1 MADRFHPLSMEQL
14 CGWIFGELSRDQS
27 IFGIPRELF
36 FTPRA
41 DDRFRRAV
49 YGHLLE
55 TPFGVAAGP
64 HTQLAQNIIVAW
76 LCGARFIEL
85 KTVQTLDELQVPRP
99 CIDMQDAG
107 YNVEWSQELK
117 VDQSIA
123 EYQRAWVLIH
133 ALHRHL
139 GFPGERPGVIF
150 NLSVGYN
157 LAGLKQPNVQR
168 FLAAMRDAGP
178 ALDPLIEAVAR
189 WMPEVRDLPI
199 PRRLSD
205 NVTLS
210 TMHGC
215 PPAEIGL
222 LATYLMEIQ
231 GLHTAVKLNPTLLGP
246 ETVRD
251 LLNRRLGYS
260 DIQVPDAAFAHDL
273 KYPDAI
279 RLLRELQLQA
289 ERCGVGFGVKLSNTL
304 EVVNHRAVFPA
315 AEKMMYLSGRPLH
328 PLAVQL
334 AHRLSEEFEGSLT
347 LSFAGGADAFNA
359 ADLLASGMQ
368 TVTACSDLLRSGGY
382 TRLGQYIA
390 HTRAALAEIGA
401 TDLDDFVCRRAA
413 AISGFA
419 ASACGCVLVV
429 SRRRK
434 VCSRLGLRDYA
445 DQVLEN
451 PRYRRDAFAR
461 GRTKTTRPLGR
472 FDCIKAPCTDE
483 CPVNQQVPRYMQ
495 LVRQDRLPEAALL
508 TREDNPLAAI
518 LGRACHHPCQEVCI
532 RTHYDEPVAI
542 REIKRYI
549 MDHERRPK
557 PGHRRPGARAR
568 VAIVG
573 SGPCG
578 LSAAYFLARAGQA
591 VTLFEARAYAGG
603 MVAGSIPGYRA
614 VAAVIAQDLDLVL
627 GQGVEMRYGQKAG
640 RDFTLDD
647 LRGQGFTHIVVAAG
661 AQLGQQLGIP
671 DEDAPGVLDALD
683 FLRLVRE
690 GRPPALGARVGVV
703 GGGDVAMDCARTA
716 WRLGAGEVSLIYRRT
731 RDQMPAQYEERRG
744 LEEEG
749 IPVRELLAPQAV
761 VVEEGR
767 VCGLRC
773 ARTRLGDPDASGRRR
788 PLEVPG
794 EIELVPLDTVIVAIS
809 QRADLSLFGQTPPA
823 LNPHGYLEVDPAT
836 LATSLPGVFAGGDV
850 IQRGPA
856 TIVKAVGDGK
866 RIAAQIQAE
875 VGGTRAAPPAPPP
888 FNRVDLLRRRSL
900 RQWRV
905 PVPERAPD
913 QRRNFQE
920 IVATLTAEQARAEA
934 ARCLDCDTFCS
945 FCVGVCPNLAFFTY
959 TQAPVTWPV
968 PVLAV
973 RDGRVTVT
981 GTQPFTVAQKHQVA
995 LLADAC
1001 NECGNCVTFCPTAGR
1016 PYRDKPRFFVAAAE
1030 FAAQSD
1036 NAFRLVF
1043 AADRWTLQGRFG
1055 GELHQLTLGRTLE
1068 YTSPHLAVKLD
1079 PESWAMRE
1087 ARAEASSPA
1096 APSLEPCA
1104 VLYALLRGV
1113 RGSLPWFPA
1122 VEV

>member
-14 CGWIFGELSRDQS
+14 CGWIFGELARDQS

-41 DDRFRRAV
+41 DDRFRRTV

-64 HTQLAQNIIVAW
+64 HTQLAQNIVAAW

-157 LAGLKQPNVQR
+157 LAGLKQPNLQR

-189 WMPEVRDLPI
+189 WVPEARELAI

-222 LATYLMEIQ
+222 LATYLMETQ

-251 LLNRRLGYS
+251 LLNRRLGYT
-260 DIQVPDAAFAHDL
+260 DIHVPDAAFAHDL
-273 KYPDAI
+273 KYPDAV

-289 ERCGVGFGVKLSNTL
+289 ERCGVSFGVKLSNTL

-315 AEKMMYLSGRPLH
+315 TEKMMYLSGRPLH
-328 PLAVQL
+328 PLTVQL
-334 AHRLSEEFEGSLT
+334 AQRLSEEFEGSLPM
-347 LSFAGGADAFNA
+347 SFAGGADAFNA

-368 TVTACSDLLRSGGY
+368 TVTTCSDLLRSGGY

-390 HTRAALAEIGA
+390 LTRTALAEIGA
-401 TDLDDFVCRRAA
+401 ADLDDFVCRRAA

-532 RTHYDEPVAI
+532 RTHYDEPLAI

-557 PGHRRPGARAR
+557 PSVRVPGARAR

-603 MVAGSIPGYRA
+603 MVSGSIPGYRA

-627 GQGVEMRYGQKAG
+627 GQGVEIRYGQKAG

-716 WRLGAGEVSLIYRRT
+716 WRLGAGEVSVIYRRT
-731 RDQMPAQYEERRG
+731 RDQMPAQYEERHG

-773 ARTRLGDPDASGRRR
+773 ARTRLGEPDASGRRR

-794 EIELVPLDTVIVAIS
+794 ELEVVPLDTVIVAIS
-809 QRADLSLFGQTPPA
+809 QRADLSFFATAQPA
-823 LNPHGYLEVDPAT
+823 LSRQGYLEVDPET
-836 LATSLPGVFAGGDV
+836 LATSLPGVYAGGDV

-866 RIAAQIQAE
+866 RIAAQIRAE
-875 VGGTRAAPPAPPP
+875 VEGTRPVPPAVPA

-920 IVATLTAEQARAEA
+920 IVATLTADQAKAEA

-959 TQAPVTWPV
+959 SQTPVTWPV
-968 PVLAV
+968 PVLAAA
-973 RDGRVTVT
+973 DGRVAVT
-981 GTQPFTVAQKHQVA
+981 GSQPFTVAQKHQVA
-995 LLADAC
+995 LLADSC

-1016 PYRDKPRFFVAAAE
+1016 PYHDKPRFFVNAEE

-1036 NAFRLVF
+1036 NAFRLLHTG
-1043 AADRWTLQGRFG
+1043 DRWTLQGRFG
-1055 GELHQLTLGRTLE
+1055 GELHQLTHGRALE
-1068 YTSPHLAVKLD
+1068 YTTPHLAVKLD
-1079 PESWAMRE
+1079 PESWVVRE
-1087 ARAEASSPA
+1087 ARAEPSAPA

-1104 VLYALLRGV
+1104 ILYALLRGV

-1122 VEV
+1122 PEA